1 MCGVVLLSSYTIC
14 LGWDVWCCSTQ
25 LLQYLP
31 RLGCVVLFYSALTL
45 SVSGGMCGVVLLSS
59 YNICLGWDVWCCST
73 QLLQYLPRW
82 DVWCCSTQLL
92 QYLPRL
98 GCVVLFYSA
107 LTISASGGMCGV
119 VLLSS
124 YNICLG
130 WDVWCCSTQLLQ
142 YLPRLGCVVLFYSA
156 LTISA

>member
-31 RLGCVVLFYSALTL
+31 RLGCVVLFYSDLTI
-45 SVSGGMCGVVLLSS
+45 SASGGMCGVVLLSS
-59 YNICLGWDVWCCST
+59 YNI
-73 QLLQYLPRW
+73 YLDW

-107 LTISASGGMCGV
+107 LTISA
-119 VLLSS
+119 
-124 YNICLG
+124 
-130 WDVWCCSTQLLQ
+130 
-142 YLPRLGCVVLFYSA
+142 
-156 LTISA
+156 

>member
-1 MCGVVLLSSYTIC
+1 MCGVVLLSSYNIC

-31 RLGCVVLFYSALTL
+31 RLGCVVLFYSALT
-45 SVSGGMCGVVLLSS
+45 
-59 YNICLGWDVWCCST
+59 I
-73 QLLQYLPRW
+73 
-82 DVWCCSTQLL
+82 
-92 QYLPRL
+92 
-98 GCVVLFYSA
+98 SA
-107 LTISASGGMCGV
+107 LGGMCGV

>member
-1 MCGVVLLSSYTIC
+1 
-14 LGWDVWCCSTQ
+14 
-25 LLQYLP
+25 
-31 RLGCVVLFYSALTL
+31 
-45 SVSGGMCGVVLLSS
+45 MCGVVLLSS
-59 YNICLGWDVWCCST
+59 YNICLG
-73 QLLQYLPRW
+73 W

-130 WDVWCCSTQLLQ
+130 MCGVVLL
-142 YLPRLGCVVLFYSA
+142 RLGCVVLFYSA

>member
-1 MCGVVLLSSYTIC
+1 M
-14 LGWDVWCCSTQ
+14 
-25 LLQYLP
+25 
-31 RLGCVVLFYSALTL
+31 LFYSDLTIF
-45 SVSGGMCGVVLLSS
+45 M
-59 YNICLGWDVWCCST
+59 LG
-73 QLLQYLPRW
+73 R

-119 VLLSS
+119 VLLRDVSGVVLLSS

-130 WDVWCCSTQLLQ
+130 RDVWCCSTQLLQ